1 VEAVLNG
8 DGAGPR
14 EEIESRLG
22 MALAERGARPLPIR
36 VERVGEIPRH
46 PGSGKHRAIEACD

>member
-1 VEAVLNG
+1 VLNG